1 MEKFGKSQSVLRRE
15 DDRFLTGCG
24 QYVDDTAPQGAL
36 HGYVLRSS
44 YAHGVITALDT
55 QKAKKADGVHLV
67 LTAERLEK
75 AGLSGK
81 MEASL
86 VKNQDGQ
93 LAPNTDRFLLAKDK
107 VRFVGE
113 PVAMVFADTYAQAR
127 LAADMIEF
135 EVDDLPVHLALQPGG
150 PILHDAAPNN
160 VAFDWALGDS
170 AQMEAVKAKAAH
182 VVSFEISDNRIICN
196 SM

>member
-15 DDRFLTGCG
+15 DDRFVTGRG
-24 QYVDDTAPQGAL
+24 QYVDDTAPKGAL

-44 YAHGVITALDT
+44 YAHGVITALNT
-55 QKAKKADGVHLV
+55 QEAEAADGVRLV
-67 LTAERLEK
+67 LTAAVLDK

-93 LAPNTDRFLLAKDK
+93 LAPNTDRFLLAKDR

-127 LAADMIEF
+127 AAADMIALEI
-135 EVDDLPVHLALQPGG
+135 DDLPVHLELQAGG
-150 PILHDAAPNN
+150 VDLHDAAPNN
-160 VAFDWALGDS
+160 VAFDWVLGDS
-170 AQMEAVKAKAAH
+170 AQMEAVKA
-182 VVSFEISDNRIICN
+182 
-196 SM
+196 

>member
-1 MEKFGKSQSVLRRE
+1 VEKFGKSQSVLRRE
-15 DDRFLTGCG
+15 DDRFLTGRG
-24 QYVDDTAPQGAL
+24 QYVDDTTPEGAL

-55 QKAKKADGVHLV
+55 QEAEEAEGVHLV
-67 LTAERLEK
+67 LTAAALET

-113 PVAMVFADTYAQAR
+113 PVAMVFAETYAQAR
-127 LAADMIEF
+127 AAADMIEL
-135 EVDDLPVHLALQPGG
+135 EVDDLPVHLELQPGG
-150 PILHDAAPNN
+150 PNLHEAAPNN

-182 VVSFEISDNRIICN
+182 VLSFEISDNRVICN

>member
-15 DDRFLTGCG
+15 DDRFLTGRG

-75 AGLSGK
+75 AGL
-81 MEASL
+81 
-86 VKNQDGQ
+86 
-93 LAPNTDRFLLAKDK
+93 
-107 VRFVGE
+107 
-113 PVAMVFADTYAQAR
+113 
-127 LAADMIEF
+127 
-135 EVDDLPVHLALQPGG
+135 
-150 PILHDAAPNN
+150 
-160 VAFDWALGDS
+160 
-170 AQMEAVKAKAAH
+170 
-182 VVSFEISDNRIICN
+182 
-196 SM
+196 

>member
-15 DDRFLTGCG
+15 DDRFLTGRG

-36 HGYVLRSS
+36 HGYLLRSS
-44 YAHGVITALDT
+44 YAHGAITALDT
-55 QKAKKADGVHLV
+55 QEAEEADGVHLV

-93 LAPNTDRFLLAKDK
+93 FAPNTDRFLLAKDK

-127 LAADMIEF
+127 VAADMIEF
-135 EVDDLPVHLALQPGG
+135 EVYDLPVHLALQPGG

-160 VAFDWALGDS
+160 VAFEWALGDS
-170 AQMEAVKAKAAH
+170 VQMEAVKAKAAH
-182 VVSFEISDNRIICN
+182 VVSF
-196 SM
+196 